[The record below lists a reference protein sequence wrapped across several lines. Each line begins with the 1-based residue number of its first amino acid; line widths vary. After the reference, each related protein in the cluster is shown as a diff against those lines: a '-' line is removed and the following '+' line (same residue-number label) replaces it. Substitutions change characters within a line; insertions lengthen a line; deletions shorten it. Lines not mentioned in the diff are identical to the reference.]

1 MRNFEKYWSDIK
13 YITLNDIAMDK
24 RTMKICKCSD
34 GFDCNDCL
42 FNHTNY
48 PLNDSRCGYNL
59 MDWLNSEYVEPEQKV
74 DWNKVKVDTP
84 ILVRT
89 IDTEKWK
96 RRYFAKYE
104 NGNVYAWMDGA
115 TSWSSGDKR
124 VKSWNYCKLAEDGGD
139 DND

>member
-1 MRNFEKYWSDIK
+1 MRNFEKYWGKIKDIP
-13 YITLNDIAMDK
+13 LNDIAIEK
-24 RTMKICKCSD
+24 RTMKICKCDD
-34 GFDCNDCL
+34 GIDCNDCL
-42 FNHTNY
+42 FGYTNY
-48 PLNDSRCGYNL
+48 PGNEESCAHNL
-59 MDWLNSEYVEPEQKV
+59 MDWLNSEYVEPKV
-74 DWNKVKVDTP
+74 DWSKVEVDTP

-104 NGNVYAWMDGA
+104 NGNVYAWMGGV

-124 VKSWNYCKLAEDGGD
+124 VKSWSCCKLAEDGGD